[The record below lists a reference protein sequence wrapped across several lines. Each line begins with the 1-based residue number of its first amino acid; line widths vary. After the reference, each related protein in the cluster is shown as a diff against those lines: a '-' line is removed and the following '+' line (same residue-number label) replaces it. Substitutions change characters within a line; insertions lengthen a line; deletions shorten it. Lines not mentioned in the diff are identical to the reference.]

1 MWTRFPSLTHL
12 GMVVYM
18 ELPITRRVVDLLP
31 QLQTLE
37 RLAVVIL
44 PPASVPSNTA
54 RSMGNAI
61 YRELLEVDDER
72 LVVLEEEVR
81 LLAILRLADDG
92 PFWRKV
98 DSVADH
104 VKRNGKTRPEPK

>member
-1 MWTRFPSLTHL
+1 
-12 GMVVYM
+12 MVDM
-18 ELPITRRVVDLLP
+18 EPPITRRVVDLLL
-31 QLQTLE
+31 QSQTLE

-44 PPASVPSNTA
+44 PPSSLPSNAA

-61 YRELLEVDDER
+61 YRGLFEVDDER

-81 LLAILRLADDG
+81 LLAMLRLADDG
-92 PFWRKV
+92 PFWRRV

-104 VKRNGKTRPEPK
+104 VKKNQKTRPSYIP